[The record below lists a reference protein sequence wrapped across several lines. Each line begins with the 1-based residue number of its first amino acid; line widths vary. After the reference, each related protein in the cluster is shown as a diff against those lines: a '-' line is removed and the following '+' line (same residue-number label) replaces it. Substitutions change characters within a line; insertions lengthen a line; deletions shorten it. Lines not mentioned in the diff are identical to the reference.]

1 VFESPPGRPVGS
13 VWSGLVLRWPVERT
27 AERGRVRAVSYRLCS
42 HRRCRPSYS
51 STWPTPAW
59 RTAPAT
65 SVTTTSCPNEPPAPV
80 AFMGLQQ
87 SLEPQV
93 RCGCDRSTMY
103 LWSSPDACREAV
115 TAWAETAPS
124 VFGPSLQMLDP
135 EIRKHTCWCTP
146 RVGVVMLSG
155 QEAIARGAPPGTRG
169 VVVPALFH
177 AVGCNTKTGR
187 A

>member
-1 VFESPPGRPVGS
+1 MLTSTMQALLQLDMADAS
-13 VWSGLVLRWPVERT
+13 L
-27 AERGRVRAVSYRLCS
+27 AHRASYECDHDKLS
-42 HRRCRPSYS
+42 
-51 STWPTPAW
+51 
-59 RTAPAT
+59 
-65 SVTTTSCPNEPPAPV
+65 NEPPAPV
-80 AFMGLQQ
+80 PFMGLQQ